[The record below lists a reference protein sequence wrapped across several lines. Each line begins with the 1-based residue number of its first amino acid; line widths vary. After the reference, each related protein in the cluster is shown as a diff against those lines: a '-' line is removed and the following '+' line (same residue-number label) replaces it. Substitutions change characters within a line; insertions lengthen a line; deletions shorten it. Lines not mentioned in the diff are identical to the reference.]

1 MGASI
6 GMVYLER
13 GQFRSENVLMADGCS
28 QHFLFLKFGCIKY
41 TAYQMIQYWCQIIKL
56 SLYFF
61 FLQILVIIWDHRGSK
76 TIKPRRTSLT
86 S

>member
-61 FLQILVIIWDHRGSK
+61 FFANFGHHLGPQRIQNN
-76 TIKPRRTSLT
+76 
-86 S
+86 